1 MKKYILLVLFA
12 VLSIAHISAQRMTD
26 PLDRGL
32 VAVKTN
38 SGVFVSWRVQA
49 DEYFDV
55 TYNLYR
61 DGTLVNAEPLSV
73 SNYSDANGTAS
84 STYTVR
90 AVVNGVEQSAC
101 DAVSVWSTTDG
112 NSNTYLSIQM
122 QDVVDR
128 NGDIVFCCCGNH
140 TVSSDVAQTYTL
152 NDASVADLDGD
163 GEVEII
169 IKRLNAS
176 DASTSDDYSFDNN
189 GTKEIYSTLNT
200 RAFVIIEAYKLDGT
214 RLWWIDCGPNMVS
227 LNSTELNVVAYD
239 WDQDGKAEVLM
250 RGADNMIVHP
260 STGTPY
266 TIGSSNVNTRN
277 YISSHTN
284 SQYGWTRVGNEYLL
298 YFNGA
303 TGELYNMVD
312 FPLKR
317 LESSEFSTTID
328 WANPNSTD
336 VSNYL
341 SALKTAWGDNY
352 GHRSSK
358 YFFGAPFLDGRK
370 PSIFLARGIYT
381 RHKMIAL
388 DVNSDHTFTTKWE
401 WSNNTSGSAWYG
413 QGNHNFSIADV
424 DGDGCDEI
432 IYGSMTIDNNG
443 KGLSTTGLGHGDAL
457 HVGDLDPYRKGL
469 EVFAC
474 NEDKPNMN
482 YRNATTSE
490 IYYRSEG
497 SSDDGRALM
506 DNFTNDYPGSVGRS
520 VNTAWIS
527 SATDTEISELD
538 TDGFID
544 WSDLNWRIYWD
555 GDLCSEYLES
565 SGTEGYAIVYKPGS
579 GSRLLSAD
587 ITKLNNDSKNN
598 ASFVGDI
605 LGDWREEIVARKSD
619 NTALCIYTTTRSTD
633 YRIPSLWY
641 DPEYRQA
648 MVWQMC
654 AYNQPPHVSYFLG
667 EMEGFTQ
674 APPTFTNTGRT
685 ELATGSVVTS
695 ANNNAQV
702 MVYGTGN
709 VGIEDGASPSVLF
722 INVPSTVS
730 GTDNNDNISYSY
742 GSCQLGATI
751 NNTSYK
757 GDLTGSMR
765 LVKQGDGLLKL
776 TNRVFTYT
784 GNTDIW
790 AGSVFFRG
798 TLNSPVWMNCHTT
811 LYTAGTYNKAVTM
824 EYGSTLNINYD
835 KSDGTTEYSTATI
848 SSLIMKEGSRVMFD
862 IDEANSRSDVLN
874 LTELTIS
881 SRDWEYGPEYSTP
894 VFEFNSTSELTIG
907 TYLIGTL
914 STINGNL
921 NDIVIEGNNFASGTK
936 QRFILKNE
944 NLYLKVYDES
954 EDYIGLA
961 DNTSKWWTYFS
972 DSYTIN
978 GGYVYN
984 FKFTNYGNTGEVWY
998 NWVLAAVNGS
1008 GHSISDRSSYSEY
1021 FVLRADNYAWGYAEN
1036 TLTLTHDWTDEA
1048 TFKSDMTN
1056 AEVDM
1061 DITYINKVLTISA
1074 VMTSSSGNVYNYTA
1088 TYTGCSEDAL
1098 TVFFTVDNSH
1108 MTIPVRTVTPY
1119 SSVKMTYVNYDDA
1132 DTSYGEVSTAIAGY
1146 NKISGGKVVMVNTD
1160 WGADYITY
1168 IQLDL
1173 SAYKEVDVNTVTL
1186 KFMGSGST
1194 DSKRTTSWGIGYNS
1208 SEWSSTMT
1216 YNKADKSITTIGSTQ
1231 GGGSQKSTVFNS
1243 FSWDI
1248 TDVYNSDEDGVLTI
1262 LVYETNASGGYVK
1275 DPKVIVDYTG
1285 DDVMRTVS
1293 GTLTLEPKS
1302 VDSYKTGTYDK
1313 VIVNRDFNV
1322 GYSSLCVPFNATV
1335 EEFTGGDAEAYVAYL
1350 KEATENTDGS
1360 TTLIFEKSTDI
1371 EANQP
1376 YIIYLSKSLSA
1387 PTVTNKPVYAE
1398 LPQSITVGDW
1408 TMTGNYEVGK
1418 SMSGL
1423 YGFANNSYIR
1433 KGGSSS
1439 TINGLAAFIT
1449 GPANVS
1455 VKLRFGD
1462 SDATGIEEI
1471 GSDAEAT
1478 ITNIYTVNGIR
1489 VSSLQKGL
1497 NIVKMS
1503 DNSVRKILIK

>member
-32 VAVKTN
+32 VAVKTSN
-38 SGVFVSWRVQA
+38 GVFVSWRVQA

-317 LESSEFSTTID
+317 LESLEFSTTID
-328 WANPNSTD
+328 WENPNSTA

-341 SALKTAWGDNY
+341 SALNTAWGDDY

-474 NEDKPNMN
+474 NEDNPNMN

-520 VNTAWIS
+520 VHTTWIS
-527 SATDTEISELD
+527 SVADKEVSELE

-555 GDLCSEYLES
+555 GDLCSEYLDS
-565 SGTEGYAIVYKPGS
+565 PGTAKAAIVYKPGT
-579 GSRLLSAD
+579 GSRLMQSTVAN
-587 ITKLNNDSKNN
+587 LNNDSKNTP
-598 ASFVGDI
+598 SFAGDI
-605 LGDWREEIVARKSD
+605 LGDWREELVLRKSD
-619 NTALCIYTTTRSTD
+619 NTALCIYTTTHSTD

-674 APPTFTNTGRT
+674 APPTLTNSNRT
-685 ELATGSVVTS
+685 ELSSGDVITS
-695 ANNNAQV
+695 SYDDKQV
-702 MVYGTGN
+702 MVYGTGSI
-709 VGIEDGASPSVLF
+709 GIEDGASPSVLF
-722 INVPSTVS
+722 VNVPSTVS
-730 GTDNNDNISYSY
+730 GNDDNDNIKYSYS
-742 GSCQLGATI
+742 SCQLGATI
-751 NNTSYK
+751 DGTNYK

-811 LYTAGTYNKAVTM
+811 LYTAGTYNSTVTM
-824 EYGSTLNINYD
+824 EYGSTLNINYNY
-835 KSDGTTEYSTATI
+835 SDGTTEYSTATI
-848 SSLIMKEGSRVMFD
+848 SSLVMKEGSRVVFD
-862 IDEANSRSDVLN
+862 IDEANSQSDVLN

-881 SRDWEYGPEYSTP
+881 SRDWEYGPTYSTP
-894 VFEFNSTSELTIG
+894 VFEINSTAELKAG

-914 STINGNL
+914 STINGDL
-921 NDIVIEGNNFASGTK
+921 NNIVIEGDNFASGTGRK
-936 QRFILKNE
+936 LIKRNGK
-944 NLYLKVYDES
+944 LYLNVYDVNEEFIGL
-954 EDYIGLA
+954 EDY
-961 DNTSKWWTYFS
+961 TSTWWTAFS
-972 DSYTIN
+972 DSYTISD
-978 GGYVYN
+978 GCKYS
-984 FKFTNYGNTGEVWY
+984 FQFTNYGNAGNNWY
-998 NWVLAAVNGS
+998 NWVLVATNGS
-1008 GHSISDRSSYSEY
+1008 GHSTSDRSDYSEY
-1021 FVLRADNYAWGYAEN
+1021 FVLRADNYAWGDTDN
-1036 TLTLTHDWTDEA
+1036 LTYSCDWSDWD
-1048 TFKSDMTN
+1048 TFRTDMTA

-1061 DITYINKVLTISA
+1061 DISYINNVLTMSA
-1074 VMTSSSGNVYNYTA
+1074 VITASSGNVYNYSA
-1088 TYTGCSEDAL
+1088 IYTGCTENAL
-1098 TVFFTVDNSH
+1098 TVFFTVEYSY
-1108 MTIPVRTVTPY
+1108 MTVPVVTITED
-1119 SSVKMTYVNYDDA
+1119 VTR
-1132 DTSYGEVSTAIAGY
+1132 
-1146 NKISGGKVVMVNTD
+1146 KISGATTTYDFKNWDEDDTTLATGTTSCGTAWETGNKKYQTVYNCITPTALAGEFAFQGYTNEWNGKGYILRSGYGLGMMNANRSAAILDLTEGNVVTFYISNTTD
-1160 WGADYITY
+1160 YPIDFTGGGNGDGTWDVVEIDGGYQVTMLTDGNLGFCMSKGGYNYASSYITK
-1168 IQLDL
+1168 I
-1173 SAYKEVDVNTVTL
+1173 V
-1186 KFMGSGST
+1186 
-1194 DSKRTTSWGIGYNS
+1194 
-1208 SEWSSTMT
+1208 
-1216 YNKADKSITTIGSTQ
+1216 ITEPS
-1231 GGGSQKSTVFNS
+1231 
-1243 FSWDI
+1243 
-1248 TDVYNSDEDGVLTI
+1248 
-1262 LVYETNASGGYVK
+1262 
-1275 DPKVIVDYTG
+1275 
-1285 DDVMRTVS
+1285 
-1293 GTLTLEPKS
+1293 TLTLEPKS

-1462 SDATGIEEI
+1462 SDTTGIEEI